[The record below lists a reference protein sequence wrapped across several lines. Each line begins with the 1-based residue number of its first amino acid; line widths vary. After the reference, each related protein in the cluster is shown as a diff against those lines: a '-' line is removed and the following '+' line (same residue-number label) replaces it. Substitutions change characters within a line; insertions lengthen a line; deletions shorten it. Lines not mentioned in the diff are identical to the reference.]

1 MEEGGIMGRNYN
13 ASAKLSV
20 VIHQV
25 LLHIT
30 GIEKVHK
37 E

>member
-13 ASAKLSV
+13 ASAKLSI
-20 VIHQV
+20 VIHKV

-30 GIEKVHK
+30 GIEKVHR

>member
-1 MEEGGIMGRNYN
+1 MEGEGRVGRNYN
-13 ASAKLSV
+13 ASPKLSII
-20 VIHQV
+20 IHQV

-30 GIEKVHK
+30 GIEKVHR